1 MCVCVVCVCV
11 SCCRDERDKTTVP
24 FVDVHSTDSWQFKGC
39 GTKSTNTYVLHKHM
53 CVLCVCISHMPN
65 KGWPLTTAAGKG
77 AQKYHQQ
84 GISEEF
90 PSHSETFTQIESDL
104 WLYRKEL
111 QDEAEEGKVSEFKF
125 LDRKIDR
132 ERMVQD
138 KDVSVGFSR
147 QESHSAVLATHI
159 YMVLW
164 FLNYI
169 SQRMAFIK
177 RLKD

>member
-1 MCVCVVCVCV
+1 MFIVLTADSSKDVVPRVRIRIRTTQTHVCLYCVYVCVCV
-11 SCCRDERDKTTVP
+11 FLICPIKD
-24 FVDVHSTDSWQFKGC
+24 G
-39 GTKSTNTYVLHKHM
+39 L
-53 CVLCVCISHMPN
+53 
-65 KGWPLTTAAGKG
+65 WPW
-77 AQKYHQQ
+77 QQ
-84 GISEEF
+84 GKQLRNTITQ
-90 PSHSETFTQIESDL
+90 TFTQIEPDL

-111 QDEAEEGKVSEFKF
+111 QDEAEEGKASEFKF

-147 QESHSAVLATHI
+147 QESHSAILATHI

-169 SQRMAFIK
+169 SQRMSFIE